1 MTTNRDTAL
10 NTVYPNK
17 GNTALGD
24 LFCSGDITYM
34 EFALAVLIPAEGGWM
49 IKLGPDVPF
58 HATSAP
64 DYAAT

>member
-34 EFALAVLIPAEGGWM
+34 EFALAVIMPVDGGWM
-49 IKLGPDVPF
+49 IKLGHVGLSRD
-58 HATSAP
+58 TTEESSL
-64 DYAAT
+64 